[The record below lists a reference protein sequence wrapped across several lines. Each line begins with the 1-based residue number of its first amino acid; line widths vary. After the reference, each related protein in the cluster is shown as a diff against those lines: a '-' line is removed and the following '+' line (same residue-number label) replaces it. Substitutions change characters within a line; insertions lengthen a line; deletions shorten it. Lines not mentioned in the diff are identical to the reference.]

1 MGYIYPD
8 GEIIMIVVSLI
19 INTLIIFL
27 VLNISYIRKKREN
40 PDYPDKPF
48 SKLVLFPLALGI
60 VFTLI
65 VDGFRG
71 IMVYQLALFAVAALL
86 LYWIFYILAAKK

>member
-1 MGYIYPD
+1 M
-8 GEIIMIVVSLI
+8 IIISLI

-27 VLNISYIRKKREN
+27 VLNLGYIRKKRAN

-48 SKLVLFPLALGI
+48 KHLVLFPLALGI

-65 VDGFRG
+65 VDGFKG
-71 IMVYQLALFAVAALL
+71 VMIYQLALFAVAALL
-86 LYWIFYILAAKK
+86 LYWIFFILAVRK